1 MLNPNLSDP
10 LQVLHKLE
18 REMHRAFHHQNYV
31 HKSDHLINFCV
42 TGLSLKDYVLN
53 FLGLEEQ
60 KDKQPYYDEWSKIK
74 CLRAASEIANSSK
87 HCGLDKPAKT
97 KDVEESRSNVINV
110 FINDNGEIKNI
121 EENVPDYKITLEDN
135 TEYHLYEFTRDVIDY
150 WKEYISKIGIKYVEQ
165 ESATFFGDS

>member
-10 LQVLHKLE
+10 LQALHKLE

-31 HKSDHLINFCV
+31 HKSDHLTNFCV
-42 TGLSLKDYVLN
+42 TALSLKDYVLN
-53 FLGLEEQ
+53 YLEHVEQ
-60 KDKQPYYDEWSKIK
+60 KDKQPYYDEWSKIE

-97 KDVEESRSNVINV
+97 KSVEESGSNVINV

-121 EENVPDYKITLEDN
+121 EENVPDYKITLEDGS
-135 TEYHLYEFTRDVIDY
+135 EHHIYEFTRDVIEY
-150 WKEYISKIGIKYVEQ
+150 WKDYLNNIGIKYVEQ